1 MSFKVLFLYPNFR
14 LESLVP
20 PGIALISRILNIL
33 SSNSYILR
41 IAAAEISRRRR
52 ECLKCGRRFTTYE
65 TLASLEMMVIKKD
78 GKRELFVADKL
89 RLGLI
94 KALEKRPG
102 IEKTSQIVNKIEV
115 RIRTRGLK
123 EIQSQVLGRWV
134 LAELRKIDQVAY
146 LRFASVYRTFSGPGD
161 FRKELEAL
169 S

>member
-1 MSFKVLFLYPNFR
+1 MHCPFCASVLSKVVDKR
-14 LESLVP
+14 GVT
-20 PGIALISRILNIL
+20 GRG
-33 SSNSYILR
+33 
-41 IAAAEISRRRR
+41 EIRRRR

-65 TLASLEMMVIKKD
+65 ALANLEMMVIKKD
-78 GKRELFVADKL
+78 GKREPFVADKL

-102 IEKTSQIVNKIEV
+102 IEKTPQIVNKIEA
-115 RIRTRGLK
+115 RIRERGLK

-134 LAELRKIDQVAY
+134 LAELKKIDQVAY

>member
-1 MSFKVLFLYPNFR
+1 MHCPFCASVLSKVVDKR
-14 LESLVP
+14 GVE
-20 PGIALISRILNIL
+20 GRG
-33 SSNSYILR
+33 
-41 IAAAEISRRRR
+41 EIRRRR

-65 TLASLEMMVIKKD
+65 ALASLEMMVIKKD